1 MIINLGSFQILIG
14 SFENTR
20 YIRFGEGNCGINM
33 TDKPSFS
40 IRNKFKKSLKIGKY
54 YISKL

>member
-1 MIINLGSFQILIG
+1 
-14 SFENTR
+14 
-20 YIRFGEGNCGINM
+20 M

-54 YISKL
+54 YISKLWLN